1 MMYHFMFGL
10 AFAISPGTPVMFC
23 SSISCCEPS
32 DAAGL
37 ARAMM
42 QHPLNN
48 AIDSQ
53 VDHPEIEGKQKDG
66 DDDHR
71 GRCPHFLKTGEGH
84 LPHFV
89 ANVREKTLGA
99 FRELSQPA
107 AQAPLVAYYRCCFC
121 HSNPAFELLVFLS
134 SKSGR
139 GGGIRT
145 PKSGFG
151 DRQFSR

>member
-10 AFAISPGTPVMFC
+10 AFAISPGAPVMFC

-37 ARAMM
+37 ARATM
-42 QHPLNN
+42 QHPLNCVS
-48 AIDSQ
+48 DSK
-53 VDHPEIEGKQKDG
+53 VDQPEIQGKQKNR
-66 DDDHR
+66 DDDH
-71 GRCPHFLKTGEGH
+71 GGGCPDFLKAGEGH
-84 LPHFV
+84 LPHFI
-89 ANVREKTLGA
+89 ANIREKSPGA
-99 FRELSQPA
+99 FRKLPQPA
-107 AQAPLVAYYRCCFC
+107 AQAPLVAYYCCCFC
-121 HSNPAFELLVFLS
+121 HSNSCFQNLLVF
-134 SKSGR
+134 KSGR